1 MYTTLRT
8 SFSESSQFTLETMKL
23 VLFVNLVFNLFDIHH
38 AFMMNTP
45 GTWGRTSLHM
55 ASIIDLDSVV
65 KTDATMTALSDGL
78 VPGELSVKK
87 TYDVGI
93 PSDMSVLQQ
102 KIFEFGAKSKVVH
115 HQHEASGQY
124 FVTSGSITA
133 KTKAGAK
140 EYKKGDMFIVPL
152 STEYEFESDGGTS
165 IYYIYWQAERPY

>member
-1 MYTTLRT
+1 
-8 SFSESSQFTLETMKL
+8 
-23 VLFVNLVFNLFDIHH
+23 
-38 AFMMNTP
+38 MMNTP
-45 GTWGRTSLHM
+45 GTWDCMSLHM
-55 ASIIDLDSVV
+55 ASIIDLNNVV
-65 KTDATMTALSDGL
+65 KIDTTIMTALSDGL